1 MNKIETDLRGTEN
14 KLTASE
20 DRKGRKNNIVG
31 GNQKVQTTM

>member
-20 DRKGRKNNIVG
+20 EKKGRRNNIVV